1 MFLFSQSPAWFYVLF
16 SSLKDD
22 VLSSRCNLQESTWL
36 ALFLLSQILAM
47 SQSGCYINLDPGVRE
62 TQTEPLGHLQWTH
75 HIAKKSTLV
84 TLDHWEFQDVCY
96 FNITQQGFPGGSEV
110 KNPPT
115 NSGDMG
121 LIPGLGRRPGE
132 GNDNLLQYSC
142 LENSM
147 DRGAWWATV
156 HRVAK
161 ESDMTWWLNNNH
173 HNDPTHPVVYKI
185 QKDRMTLKDLTCCEM
200 KEWDWVPRW
209 PMLSG
214 PTVTEDLHHLPLLVQ
229 DEEWKGKD
237 RDHSPPGHWL
247 WVLVGHLIVWI
258 ILISMHGQ

>member
-1 MFLFSQSPAWFYVLF
+1 
-16 SSLKDD
+16 
-22 VLSSRCNLQESTWL
+22 
-36 ALFLLSQILAM
+36 M

-229 DEEWKGKD
+229 DEEWKGKE